1 MTFATVFKER
11 IAQMPNDINTKKDI
25 EKYYKNLLKE
35 IEEELKKDKPK
46 KPLNPY
52 QQFVKDMQ
60 AKIKKETPE
69 LNAKER
75 FTKIAEEWQKT
86 KN

>member
-1 MTFATVFKER
+1 MTIATVFKER
-11 IAQMPNDINTKKDI
+11 IIQMPDNINTKKDI

-35 IEEELKKDKPK
+35 ITEEMKKNKTK

-60 AKIKKETPE
+60 AKIKNENPE
-69 LNAKER
+69 LNAKDR
-75 FTKIAEEWQKT
+75 FAKIAEEWQKQ

>member
-1 MTFATVFKER
+1 MTIATVFKER
-11 IAQMPNDINTKKDI
+11 IAQMPDNINTKKDI

-35 IEEELKKDKPK
+35 ITEEIKKNKTK

-60 AKIKKETPE
+60 AKIKNENPE
-69 LNAKER
+69 LNAKDR
-75 FTKIAEEWQKT
+75 FAKIAEEWQKQ